1 METIKI
7 SALYIITSILVATGI
22 SSCTADDDIAA
33 FTA

>member
-1 METIKI
+1 METIK
-7 SALYIITSILVATGI
+7 SFTLYMITSILVATGI